1 MQQLLAPQGQAS
13 ETGSDVFLLE
23 RAATEHEVAE
33 RKREATL
40 SKAGAVATL
49 AAALV
54 AILAAPAFEA
64 SNLGTSTRW
73 ILLSAVVAFLAAIL
87 LAAVALW
94 SPVEPG
100 DRPSR
105 EELDN
110 WTTHRF
116 QTAEA
121 RLHVR
126 DFTEMYVL
134 AAQNVRKANETAQA
148 WLTRAVVA
156 VGIGLLLLL
165 LTLAG
170 ELA

>member
-1 MQQLLAPQGQAS
+1 MHPLLAPQEQAS
-13 ETGSDVFLLE
+13 ETDSEAFLLE
-23 RAATEHEVAE
+23 RATTEHEVAE

-54 AILAAPAFEA
+54 AILAAPAFEV
-64 SNLGTSTRW
+64 SDLGGTTRW

-116 QTAEA
+116 QVAEM

-134 AAQNVRKANETAQA
+134 AAQSVREANEDAQA

-165 LTLAG
+165 VTLVG